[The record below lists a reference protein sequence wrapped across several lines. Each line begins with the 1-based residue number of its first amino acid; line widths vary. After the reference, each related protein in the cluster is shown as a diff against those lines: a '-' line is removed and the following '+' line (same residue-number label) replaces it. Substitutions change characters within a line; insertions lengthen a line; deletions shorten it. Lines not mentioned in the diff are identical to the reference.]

1 MQNFE
6 ILENNECLT
15 IMEDVYTIK
24 VKTKPDRRNL
34 YPSERRYSASTV
46 SGLAWVHIALA
57 ATSFLLACLALV
69 NPNTD
74 TQVQNNNT
82 LRNDVTRNPVYDLLQ
97 NETVINLNNEDGT
110 QKNSHNKSNFV
121 TSGSNETGK
130 SLNSNETTD
139 LDDNKND
146 SNYILVLAPAL
157 ITIFGLAAGVASI
170 LASVRWYIDHN
181 ITWLFVMSCL
191 STLISLA
198 SFVMIAVWFI
208 TTSEG
213 DITEFYKDKVPFK
226 DYVVIRHTDVIIK
239 NESHMIVALNS
250 TASNEET
257 PNLFTKRVLSIN
269 ILIAAF
275 LELLWSILSV
285 KISYKGMKNTYK
297 EENERRGN
305 CISVVTKI
313 KGNDTRKLPRNGKLL
328 PPKPDLIDHYPSKKI
343 KRIFLAQS
351 DNGFYLKNQGNKA
364 KQNTET
370 SSEFYKERM
379 MNFLNRCASL
389 EGMSNPENT
398 SSVHSEALNPIP
410 EGVTVETSVQDRT
423 NTPVT
428 EIKDRVTPISW
439 GDTPEH
445 TVYNQNTLNLDKIF
459 KFKPNAKSES
469 VNE

>member
-1 MQNFE
+1 
-6 ILENNECLT
+6 
-15 IMEDVYTIK
+15 MEDVYTIK
-24 VKTKPDRRNL
+24 VKTKPDTRNL

-69 NPNTD
+69 NPKTD
-74 TQVQNNNT
+74 VQQINNT
-82 LRNDVTRNPVYDLLQ
+82 TLIQSGNDVNQSENSSPFNRLIQ
-97 NETVINLNNEDGT
+97 NENANESAYLNEFDFENGT
-110 QKNSHNKSNFV
+110 QINSNNGTNFV
-121 TSGSNETGK
+121 LSGGAELLNGNP
-130 SLNSNETTD
+130 LNSNKTTD
-139 LDDNKND
+139 FNGKRND

-181 ITWLFVMSCL
+181 ITWLFIMSCL
-191 STLISLA
+191 STVISLT
-198 SFVMIAVWFI
+198 SFIMIAVWFI
-208 TTSEG
+208 TTSDG

-226 DYVVIRHTDVIIK
+226 DYFVIKHTDIIVK
-239 NESHMIVALNS
+239 NESHMIVAFN
-250 TASNEET
+250 TPVDQDET

-297 EENERRGN
+297 DENERRGN

-313 KGNDTRKLPRNGKLL
+313 KGNDMRKKPRNGKLL
-328 PPKPDLIDHYPSKKI
+328 PAKPGLINHYPSKKI

-351 DNGFYLKNQGNKA
+351 DNGFYLKNQANKT

-370 SSEFYKERM
+370 SSEIYKERM

-389 EGMSNPENT
+389 EGISNPEI
-398 SSVHSEALNPIP
+398 SPSVHSEALNPIP
-410 EGVTVETSVQDRT
+410 EGITVENNQQELINETRDRM
-423 NTPVT
+423 
-428 EIKDRVTPISW
+428 TPISW
-439 GDTPEH
+439 GDTPDH
-445 TVYNQNTLNLDKIF
+445 TIYNQNTLNLDKIF
-459 KFKPNAKSES
+459 KFKPNSNKSDS
-469 VNE
+469 VTE

>member
-1 MQNFE
+1 
-6 ILENNECLT
+6 
-15 IMEDVYTIK
+15 MEDVYTIK

-110 QKNSHNKSNFV
+110 QKNSLNETNFV

-139 LDDNKND
+139 LDGNKND

-410 EGVTVETSVQDRT
+410 EGVTVETSVQDTT
-423 NTPVT
+423 NIPVT

-459 KFKPNAKSES
+459 KFKPNANKSES

>member
-1 MQNFE
+1 
-6 ILENNECLT
+6 
-15 IMEDVYTIK
+15 MEDVYTIK

-69 NPNTD
+69 SPNTD

-97 NETVINLNNEDGT
+97 NETVIDLNNEDGT
-110 QKNSHNKSNFV
+110 QKNSLNESNFV

-139 LDDNKND
+139 LDGNKND

-250 TASNEET
+250 TATNEET

-410 EGVTVETSVQDRT
+410 EGVTVETSVQDTT
-423 NTPVT
+423 NIPVT

-459 KFKPNAKSES
+459 KFKPNANKSES

>member
-1 MQNFE
+1 
-6 ILENNECLT
+6 
-15 IMEDVYTIK
+15 MEDVYTIK

-82 LRNDVTRNPVYDLLQ
+82 LQNDVTRNPVYDLLQ
-97 NETVINLNNEDGT
+97 NETAINLNNEDGT

-139 LDDNKND
+139 LDGNKND

-250 TASNEET
+250 TATNEET

-410 EGVTVETSVQDRT
+410 EGVSVETSVQDTT
-423 NTPVT
+423 NIPVT

-459 KFKPNAKSES
+459 KFKPNANKSES

>member
-1 MQNFE
+1 
-6 ILENNECLT
+6 
-15 IMEDVYTIK
+15 
-24 VKTKPDRRNL
+24 
-34 YPSERRYSASTV
+34 
-46 SGLAWVHIALA
+46 
-57 ATSFLLACLALV
+57 
-69 NPNTD
+69 
-74 TQVQNNNT
+74 
-82 LRNDVTRNPVYDLLQ
+82 
-97 NETVINLNNEDGT
+97 
-110 QKNSHNKSNFV
+110 
-121 TSGSNETGK
+121 
-130 SLNSNETTD
+130 
-139 LDDNKND
+139 
-146 SNYILVLAPAL
+146 
-157 ITIFGLAAGVASI
+157 
-170 LASVRWYIDHN
+170 
-181 ITWLFVMSCL
+181 MSCL
-191 STLISLA
+191 STMISLA

-208 TTSEG
+208 TTSDG

-250 TASNEET
+250 TTNNEET

-351 DNGFYLKNQGNKA
+351 DNGFFLKNQGNKA

-389 EGMSNPENT
+389 EGMSNPENS

-410 EGVTVETSVQDRT
+410 EGVTVEVSIQDTS
-423 NTPVT
+423 NIPVT

-459 KFKPNAKSES
+459 KFKPNSNKSES
-469 VNE
+469 PNE

>member
-1 MQNFE
+1 
-6 ILENNECLT
+6 
-15 IMEDVYTIK
+15 MEDVYTIK
-24 VKTKPDRRNL
+24 VKTKPDTRNL

-69 NPNTD
+69 NPNSELNPT
-74 TQVQNNNT
+74 NNST
-82 LRNDVTRNPVYDLLQ
+82 LPNGGNITENSLTNVYLNDFENVTL
-97 NETVINLNNEDGT
+97 
-110 QKNSHNKSNFV
+110 KNSNDKSN
-121 TSGSNETGK
+121 SNLSANGNP
-130 SLNSNETTD
+130 LNSNATTEFNG
-139 LDDNKND
+139 NKND
-146 SNYILVLAPAL
+146 SNYMLVLAPAL

-181 ITWLFVMSCL
+181 ITWLFVISCL
-191 STLISLA
+191 STLVSLA
-198 SFVMIAVWFI
+198 AFIMIAVWFI

-226 DYVVIRHTDVIIK
+226 DYFVIRHTDVIIR
-239 NESHMIVALNS
+239 NESHMIIALNK
-250 TASNEET
+250 TVEKEDT

-285 KISYKGMKNTYK
+285 KIAYKGMKNTYK
-297 EENERRGN
+297 EDNERRGN

-313 KGNDTRKLPRNGKLL
+313 KGNDTRKIPRNGKLL

-351 DNGFYLKNQGNKA
+351 DNGFYLKNQTNKA

-389 EGMSNPENT
+389 EGHSNPEHT
-398 SSVHSEALNPIP
+398 SSVHSETLNSIP
-410 EGVTVETSVQDRT
+410 EGVTVETCAQEPIVE
-423 NTPVT
+423 V
-428 EIKDRVTPISW
+428 KDRMTPISW
-439 GDTPEH
+439 GDTPDH

-459 KFKPNAKSES
+459 KFKAKQNKSEI
-469 VNE
+469 VNTD